1 MKSFLLVD
9 VVQNFLVFPGIY
21 TILGLGKPRG
31 LCVLLYIYIYII
43 IIIIVFIII
52 IIPSTCL
59 IILIIIHIDIVILVH
74 CVYMYVYIYI
84 YKYTYVSSVYIYT
97 HHSQS
102 KHVCSWTKWDW
113 SLRTEPDVCP
123 DPKQPVAQNDSE
135 SAALLPE
142 LFYGADI
149 DP

>member
-31 LCVLLYIYIYII
+31 LCVLLCIYIYII
-43 IIIIVFIII
+43 IVFIIII

-84 YKYTYVSSVYIYT
+84 HICRLYIYIHT
-97 HHSQS
+97 ILSPNMFVLELNEIDHY
-102 KHVCSWTKWDW
+102 
-113 SLRTEPDVCP
+113 
-123 DPKQPVAQNDSE
+123 AQNRTFAQTQS
-135 SAALLPE
+135 SLSHKMIVNPLP
-142 LFYGADI
+142 FYQNCFTGQI
-149 DP
+149 